1 MEDLVKCVI
10 QDFGKTNGSN
20 ANQLKHS
27 FSREELMWNWG
38 DVPPCPVSDTIKL
51 LKYGGDV
58 PAAREQLVR
67 HAELFDAVTEHPLF
81 EAIQQKMVEGRT
93 STRPLVAQ
101 YFEDMEAEHEQ
112 QQRLMHSHDTAF
124 MKIIGNGLSQRH
136 GNSHDIQTAIA
147 HRFLLVDIVRL
158 IDQGKISSA
167 LRELT
172 DAQTCEDC
180 RNPAYP
186 ADKWVDGRCIR
197 SAKEAEKC
205 NMSDHHHP
213 TITQTGKEE
222 EEEQEE
228 EGKRKEKRGKL
239 LEIMCTVLD
248 GIAFAMDTTSF
259 VMFNRTCK
267 DASTWHPDTPLLFDL
282 VDSFRV
288 ERRYPLATR
297 LALSHQQQQQQ
308 RQQQLDKDKD
318 HSLAIRHIPFMAVSF
333 QHSTIMYNHYKK
345 LNLIS
350 EVHEFVVNHRRKKL
364 VEQINAWDQKDQGG
378 SCGDVICLFLQHSK
392 TPFHKTLLN
401 FITEVGGRDRCG
413 SGFNE
418 ETERLLL
425 CLACETNNYEAVHF
439 FMFQMGFAPSVSGD
453 FEGTSPLHAAA
464 RAKNLRIMKLLCT
477 SGDIGADG
485 HKEPMSPDSQVI
497 MDKEGRSVL
506 DVAIQGGHVLGVQ
519 WLVEECCWDLD
530 HSQNK
535 YLSWSLRW
543 SNILIDSLKLCPEER
558 RGEMSVLLKH
568 YGVV

>member
-1 MEDLVKCVI
+1 MRRQMEDLVKCVI

-27 FSREELMWNWG
+27 FSREQLMWNWG
-38 DVPPCPVSDTIKL
+38 DVPPCPVSDAIKL

-67 HAELFDAVTEHPLF
+67 HAKLFDAVTEHPLF

-112 QQRLMHSHDTAF
+112 KQRLMHSHDTAF

-186 ADKWVDGRCIR
+186 ADTWVDGRCIR
-197 SAKEAEKC
+197 SAKEEEDRKIEK
-205 NMSDHHHP
+205 
-213 TITQTGKEE
+213 
-222 EEEQEE
+222 
-228 EGKRKEKRGKL
+228 GKL
-239 LEIMCTVLD
+239 PRLLSIMVTVLD
-248 GIAFAMDTTSF
+248 TVAFAMDTTSF
-259 VMFNRTCK
+259 VMLNRTCR
-267 DASTWHPDTPLLFDL
+267 DFHTWHPDTPIC
-282 VDSFRV
+282 VDSVNTIRV
-288 ERRYPLATR
+288 VRRYPLATR

-308 RQQQLDKDKD
+308 RQQQLDKEKD
-318 HSLAIRHIPFMAVSF
+318 HSLAIRYIPFMAVSF
-333 QHSTIMYNHYKK
+333 QHSTIMYNHFDCK
-345 LNLIS
+345 NLIS
-350 EVHEFVVNHRRKKL
+350 EVHEFAVNHRRKKL

-392 TPFHKTLLN
+392 TPFHTTLLN

-425 CLACETNNYEAVHF
+425 CLACETNNYKAVHF

-519 WLVEECCWDLD
+519 WLIEECCWDLD